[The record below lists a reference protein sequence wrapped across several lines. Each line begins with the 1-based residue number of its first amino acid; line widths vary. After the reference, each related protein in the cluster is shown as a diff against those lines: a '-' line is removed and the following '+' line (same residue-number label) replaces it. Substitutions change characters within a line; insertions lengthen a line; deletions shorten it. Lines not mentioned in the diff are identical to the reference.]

1 MIDSAKNHYRSLGFN
16 VVGKDL
22 LCAGFYSFAI

>member
-1 MIDSAKNHYRSLGFN
+1 MIDPAKSHYRSLGFN
-16 VVGKDL
+16 IIGKDL